1 MKKLLVIVLV
11 LMFCGV
17 CFASEKEIRPRYNDF
32 TPNDGF
38 MDAGTRQNPYVIEDD
53 TGRELGEIKS
63 RYHDFQPDDGFMDKG
78 TWQNP
83 YIYTPK

>member
-17 CFASEKEIRPRYNDF
+17 CFAGEKEIRPRYHDF

-38 MDAGTRQNPYVIEDD
+38 MDAGT
-53 TGRELGEIKS
+53 
-63 RYHDFQPDDGFMDKG
+63 
-78 TWQNP
+78 WQNP
-83 YIYTPK
+83 DVYEDEK